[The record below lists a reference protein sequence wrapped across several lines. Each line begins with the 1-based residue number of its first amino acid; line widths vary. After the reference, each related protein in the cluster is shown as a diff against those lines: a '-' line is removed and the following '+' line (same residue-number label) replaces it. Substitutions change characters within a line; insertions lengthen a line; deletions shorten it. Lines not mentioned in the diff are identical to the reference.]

1 MPLLY
6 LLLLLLPLTDLL
18 AALAYTALD
27 SEILSQGLRF
37 FRLGLAAGLG
47 VLGFALGLAPRGLVW
62 SALVYGAFIVIYTG
76 VALLDSRQG
85 VGLAVSSAAQLSLP
99 ILFVGC
105 GLLIGSLQ
113 GGLSAAR
120 FYVVLAVASAVFG
133 LWDIGHTDF
142 WTHTVR
148 FGDYLED
155 IKGTTPVFLNI
166 EHLPH
171 NFFGFE
177 EARRAG
183 GLVAAPLAQGSF
195 LAVGGLIGFALWRR
209 SMPWLAYGIL
219 ALCAFGVY
227 QSGTRGALL
236 ILLVAWPL
244 FMVLSLRHGYSRWR
258 SLAILALGVV
268 AVADMVVFITSYTVG
283 LEDGSTIGHVTALE
297 DNLAEIDQVLLFGPG
312 LGEAGPLASDGG
324 LDIAGGGEGS
334 FFSVAFQI
342 GVPGGLAFIAFYSVL
357 GWRAWR
363 RFQSDSSSDGAFALA
378 ITVLM
383 IACASSLVI
392 SEHLLSSSALG
403 GLWLLAGAV
412 AALPQDAER
421 SRSQPEENDLHMS

>member
-6 LLLLLLPLTDLL
+6 LLLFLLPLTDLL

-27 SEILSQGLRF
+27 SETLAQGLRF
-37 FRLGLAAGLG
+37 FRLALAVGLG
-47 VLGFALGLAPRGLVW
+47 TLGFVLGTAPRGLVW
-62 SALVYGAFIVIYTG
+62 SALIYGAFILIYVG
-76 VALLDSRQG
+76 VAFVDSRLSI
-85 VGLAVSSAAQLSLP
+85 GLAVSSAAQLSLP
-99 ILFVGC
+99 VLFVGV
-105 GLLIGSLQ
+105 GLLLGQIQ
-113 GGLSAAR
+113 GGLRGAR
-120 FYVVLAVASAVFG
+120 FFAILAVASALFG
-133 LWDIGHTDF
+133 LWDISHTEF
-142 WTHTVR
+142 WIQTVR
-148 FGDYLED
+148 YGEYLED
-155 IKGTTPVFLNI
+155 IKGTTSAFLNY

-171 NFFGFE
+171 NFYGFE

-209 SMPWLAYGIL
+209 SVPWLAYGVL

-236 ILLVAWPL
+236 ILLIAWPL

-258 SLAILALGVV
+258 SLAIVALGVV
-268 AVADMVVFITSYTVG
+268 AVADMVIFITSYTVG

-297 DNLAEIDQVLLFGPG
+297 DNLAEIGQVLVFGAG

-334 FFSVAFQI
+334 FFSVAFQL
-342 GVPGGLAFIAFYSVL
+342 GVPGGLAFMAFYGVL

-363 RFQSDSSSDGAFALA
+363 RCQSDEGQDGAFALA

-383 IACASSLVI
+383 VACASSLII

-412 AALPQDAER
+412 AALPEDAER
-421 SRSQPEENDLHMS
+421 SHSQLEENGLNMS